1 MAQANWLEDKID
13 NLNYLAPQGFKLS
26 IENFPKVAF
35 LCQAANIPGVRIPD
49 INVATPF
56 RDIPIAGTETEYDD
70 LVVKFLIDENMENY
84 VSIHKWI
91 AKTGL
96 AERFDTDKDP
106 IEGNISLEILNSNF
120 NSNVQIEFENAW
132 PTALTPVAFDA
143 TEQGVQ
149 YLTAT
154 ATFKYSIY
162 RIKYDGVVIS

>member
-1 MAQANWLEDKID
+1 MTQANWLEDKID
-13 NLNYLAPQGFKLS
+13 NLNYLAPQGFKLT
-26 IENFPKVAF
+26 IEKFPKVAY
-35 LCQAANIPGVRIPD
+35 LCQSANIPGIRIPD

-56 RDIPIAGTETEYDD
+56 RDIPIAGTETEYED
-70 LVVKFLIDENMENY
+70 LVVRFLIDENMENY

-96 AERFDTDKDP
+96 AEKFDSDEDP
-106 IEGNISLEILNSNF
+106 EEGWVSLEILNSNF

-132 PTALTPVAFDA
+132 PTALTPVSFDA
-143 TEQGVQ
+143 TETGVQ

>member
-1 MAQANWLEDKID
+1 MIILTTWHHKV
-13 NLNYLAPQGFKLS
+13 LNYQLK
-26 IENFPKVAF
+26 NFPKVAF

-56 RDIPIAGTETEYDD
+56 RDIPIAGTETEYED

-106 IEGNISLEILNSNF
+106 EE
-120 NSNVQIEFENAW
+120 
-132 PTALTPVAFDA
+132 
-143 TEQGVQ
+143 
-149 YLTAT
+149 
-154 ATFKYSIY
+154 
-162 RIKYDGVVIS
+162 DGFH